1 MGTLEATTQRRNSRI
16 AQFAHVQS
24 LPLAKE
30 RAASSAASM
39 PSTPGAVPCADSF
52 LPPPRPPHGSNAAV
66 THSFAAS
73 PSTSLGTLA
82 KHDNLSPL
90 TSAEKARNAIVGA
103 DLPARTPQNVLKWEF
118 EHGAVGVMKE
128 WAVPRARRAGGA
140 SVGSPSSF
148 ISPCAALPSRP
159 ASSSS
164 TMNDSPAAIAAS
176 AASKAALV
184 ARILI
189 AFAAALAAAAAC
201 LLRPSSWARSS
212 TLTCAE
218 MTAASKRSLKSL
230 SAAFS
235 GFICASSAWNASP

>member
-103 DLPARTPQNVLKWEF
+103 DLP
-118 EHGAVGVMKE
+118 
-128 WAVPRARRAGGA
+128 
-140 SVGSPSSF
+140 SSF